1 MVGRGELRKDL
12 SSGWLDSLSGAA
24 KEVNS
29 HGRRAH
35 GNYFYYV
42 EDTSTNSHP
51 FFLIKSI
58 SGEHSTTAWTRKQCS
73 PTKGNNI
80 RSQPSSP
87 YQKYPV
93 LKCSHNKAW
102 STFMISKYD
111 CWKFYQHIIEQTFPC
126 FAWKVEQQRLMVE
139 QLKREAQV
147 TRISVSQVCSFV
159 KITRCFKA
167 FLIHHR

>member
-35 GNYFYYV
+35 GNYFY
-42 EDTSTNSHP
+42 EKIHQLILIP
-51 FFLIKSI
+51 FFSWKVFQASTQQQLEQENNVPPRKETT
-58 SGEHSTTAWTRKQCS
+58 SGRSPLSLTRNTLYWNVLTTRHGAHSSK
-73 PTKGNNI
+73 
-80 RSQPSSP
+80 
-87 YQKYPV
+87 
-93 LKCSHNKAW
+93 
-102 STFMISKYD
+102 ISKYD

-159 KITRCFKA
+159 
-167 FLIHHR
+167 